1 MSEKITDRQSLRVAA
16 LLCNITKPAPSGS
29 PYGVNAFLL
38 RERAI
43 RDAELP
49 AELEAKLIA
58 WNKATDELVELMTS
72 YVSGAGEP
80 SASVH

>member
-1 MSEKITDRQSLRVAA
+1 MTDEITDRQSLRVAA
-16 LLCNITKPAPSGS
+16 LLCGLTKPSRPGT

-38 RERAI
+38 REQTI

-58 WNKATDELVELMTS
+58 WNNATDELVALMTS
-72 YVSGAGEP
+72 YVSGAGTP
-80 SASVH
+80 STSVH